1 MATLAA
7 DKPRSY
13 ELNGGDPSFNELPII
28 ASDTVY
34 AGAAV
39 GESTTS
45 GTYRPLAGGDTFAGF
60 CIEKC
65 ENETGA
71 ASAKRVKLRQRGSVK
86 LSVTGVS
93 SAATGRS
100 GATVYASDDDTFTLT
115 ATGGSSIGKIQ
126 RWISGALCWVEF
138 EGASKRSI

>member
-7 DKPRSY
+7 DKARSY

-34 AGAAV
+34 RGAAV
-39 GESTTS
+39 GESSTS
-45 GTYRPLAGGDTFAGF
+45 GTYRPLQGGDTFVGF
-60 CIEKC
+60 CDEQC
-65 ENETGA
+65 ANESGA
-71 ASAKRVKLRQRGSVK
+71 ASAKRIKVRQRGSAR

-100 GATVYASDDDTFTLT
+100 GATVYASDDDTFTLSS
-115 ATGGSSIGKIQ
+115 TGGSSIGKIE
-126 RWISGALCWVEF
+126 RWVSGAICWVEF
-138 EGASKRSI
+138 EGASKRSL

>member
-1 MATLAA
+1 MATLSV
-7 DKPRSY
+7 DKPRTF
-13 ELNGGDPSFNELPII
+13 ELNGGDPAYNELPII

-39 GESTTS
+39 GESSTS

-60 CIEKC
+60 AVEKC
-65 ENETGA
+65 DNESGA
-71 ASAKRVKLRQRGSVK
+71 ASAKRIKLRERGSAK

-115 ATGGSSIGKIQ
+115 ATGGSSIGKIK
-126 RWISGALCWVEF
+126 RWISGAICMVDF
-138 EGASKRSI
+138 ESASQRSI